1 MRPVKHLYEI
11 LQERVSAW
19 RLAHYPCADYP
30 AIGEILEYAVLPE
43 SDSLRFLRR
52 PQLRALETY
61 WYLRLV
67 ENTPRIPDLYSRFLP
82 KPSERLAALGV
93 PVRDERITSIL
104 IDGTGPEALLERI
117 LTDDAFAKELKLE
130 SLRETLSLDYPSYIF
145 ALAMGAGKTI
155 LIGAIIAT
163 EFAMALEYPDGP
175 FVQNVLVFAPGKTIL
190 EALKE
195 LADVPFDR
203 ILPPRLYKEF
213 AASLKLTFTRDGEK
227 DLPVIRGSA
236 FNAIVTNTEK
246 IRIQKPTLRRMQG
259 WTQIELQERERQE
272 QEIANLRLQA
282 IASLPNLAIF
292 SDEAH
297 HTYGQSLD
305 TELKK
310 VRKTVDYLH
319 AQTDVLCVVNT
330 TGTPYFQRQ
339 PLKDVV
345 VWYGLSEGIRDGIL
359 KDVSGSIRSYSY
371 ATSDTPR
378 FVEEVVRDFFRDY
391 GEASLPNGA
400 PARLAIY
407 FPQTDD
413 LEELRPTV
421 EATLANLS
429 LPTTLALEHTSKT
442 PKENEDAFNRL
453 AHDPEAPH
461 RVILLVNKG
470 TEGWNCP
477 SLYACALARK
487 LQSSNNFVLQASTR
501 CLRQVPGNM
510 RKARIYLSQENEGT
524 LDKQLQETY
533 GERVKDL
540 NARASEI
547 RTERIKVRKIPL
559 PPLVVKRVIRTVV
572 RDTAV
577 SVGPLRL
584 ARPDIQPEALLTE
597 RTLELATRESTTSV
611 LRQIGQTTIHAEPDT
626 VDLYAA
632 AVELSAIHRLDAWTI
647 YDELKRI
654 YEGDGDMPE
663 YHLEALSRQI
673 AEQTRA
679 YRIQEEEV
687 EEALALVKPDGFQ
700 RELEAGAEVYTAEIT
715 YRKDREHLLLSWE
728 KLTGE
733 NRGNFGFHYS
743 PYNFDSNPE
752 KSFFEE
758 LLRHV
763 NTHPD
768 QVEDLYFTGA
778 LTDPKKTDFFVEYKG
793 EDGRWHPYTPDFV
806 IRRKDGKCLIVEVKS
821 AQFKTSVEHE
831 LERDRMGL
839 DPESL
844 EGRKA
849 IALRRWTSLNP
860 DRLKYGL
867 AFVREDT
874 VPYNELK
881 TALDFVSHPSD
892 FTLDTNVRAIVDRIV
907 ALTDPDLIYLFGS
920 RARGDHEPDSDLDLL
935 IVVPDPVGDHRQRQT
950 ELRHV
955 LVGHRPI
962 AEPWIMGRL
971 EFQETRDVVGGL
983 AYPATHDGYRIY
995 EKS

>member
-1 MRPVKHLYEI
+1 MRPVKHLYEAI
-11 LQERVSAW
+11 QERVTAW
-19 RLAHYPCADYP
+19 RNAHYPCADYP
-30 AIGEILEYAVLPE
+30 AIGEVLEYAVLPE
-43 SDSLRFLRR
+43 ADNLRFLRR
-52 PQLRALETY
+52 PQLRALESY
-61 WYLRLV
+61 WYLRLI
-67 ENTPRIPDLYSRFLP
+67 EGSPRIPDLYARYFP

-93 PVRDERITSIL
+93 PVQNERVSAL
-104 IDGTGPEALLERI
+104 LLDGGGPEALIERV
-117 LTDDAFAKELKLE
+117 LADDAFAKELKLE
-130 SLRETLSLDYPSYIF
+130 SLRETLTLDYPSYIF

-175 FVQNVLVFAPGKTIL
+175 FVQNALVFAPGKTIL

-203 ILPPRLYKEF
+203 ILPPRLYKDF

-227 DLPVIRGSA
+227 DLPVVRGSA

-246 IRIQKPTLRRMQG
+246 IRIQKPTMRRVQG
-259 WTQIELQERERQE
+259 WTQIELKERERQE
-272 QEIANLRLQA
+272 QEIANLRLQV

-292 SDEAH
+292 SDAAH

-319 AQTDVLCVVNT
+319 GQTDVLCVVNT

-359 KDVSGSIRSYSY
+359 KDVSGGIRSYSY
-371 ATSDTPR
+371 ATSDAPR
-378 FVEEVVRDFFRDY
+378 FVDEIVRDFCRDY

-421 EATLANLS
+421 EATLASLG
-429 LPTTLALEHTSKT
+429 LPTTLVLAHTSKT
-442 PKENEDAFNRL
+442 PKESEDAFNRL

-477 SLYACALARK
+477 SLFACALARK

-501 CLRQVPGNM
+501 CLRQVPGNV

-540 NARASEI
+540 NTRGSEI

-577 SVGPLRL
+577 SVAPLRL
-584 ARPDIQPEALLTE
+584 TRPDAQPDTVLTE
-597 RTLELATRESTTSV
+597 RTLELAVREATTSV
-611 LRQIGQTTIHAEPDT
+611 LRQIGETAIHAEPDT

-632 AVELSAIHRLDAWTI
+632 AVELSAVHRLDVWTI

-654 YEGDGDMPE
+654 YDGDGEMPE
-663 YHLEALSRQI
+663 HQLEALSRQV
-673 AEQTRA
+673 AEQARA
-679 YRIQEEEV
+679 YRIHEEEV

-700 RELEAGAEVYTAEIT
+700 RELVGGAEVYTAEIT

-733 NRGNFGFHYS
+733 NRGDFAFHYS
-743 PYNFDSNPE
+743 PYNFGSNLE

-758 LLRHV
+758 LLWHV

-821 AQFKTSVEHE
+821 AQFKAAVEHD
-831 LERDRMGL
+831 LERDAVNEL
-839 DPESL
+839 PL
-844 EGRKA
+844 TPEGRKA
-849 IALRRWTSLNP
+849 IALRRWTDLNS

-874 VPYNELK
+874 VPYDALK
-881 TALDFVSHPSD
+881 GALDFVSRPADASRD
-892 FTLDTNVRAIVDRIV
+892 AEVQMIVDRIV

-920 RARGDHEPDSDLDLL
+920 RARGDHDPDSDLDLL
-935 IVVPDPVGDHRQRQT
+935 IVVADPVGNRRQRQ
-950 ELRHV
+950 LDLQHA
-955 LVGHRPI
+955 LVGCRPI
-962 AEPWIMGRL
+962 VEPWIMGRL
-971 EFQETRDVVGGL
+971 EFEETKDVAGGL
-983 AYPATHDGYRIY
+983 AYPATHDGYIVY
-995 EKS
+995 AKP